1 MKNRT
6 FYYLLLLCCIIGLH
20 ACDKNDSIKTTVYT
34 LSLTAPEGLN
44 DVQLSDLSVSLKNTN
59 TNRTITSTDFSDNK
73 VTLTLAEGL
82 YTLSVEGKIQYT
94 LDQKVTEG
102 TVKSY
107 KESVY
112 ITGETNQIT
121 LPLFLHDAKANFVI
135 EEVFFVGNITPEG
148 EVYDGDQYIKIY
160 NNSDNILYADG
171 LVILESAFLTSTKY
185 EYDPDIMSTH
195 FAVTA
200 VYKIPGSGNEHPV
213 NPGESILICDI
224 GKNHSQTNPNSFD
237 LSNADFEWF
246 DEGTND
252 VDTPVPNM
260 EKIYCSSKTIWT
272 MHKQGLKAYAIG
284 RLGVDKETFLQDYKY
299 DYNYTMVLPSGT
311 YPMSNSA
318 YKIPNEWI
326 IDAVNVSNVSQYVW
340 NVTAPNLDMGWTYC
354 AEIKNDNDR
363 YGKSIKRKTL
373 STTSDGRKILKDTN
387 NSTNDFEAKATPTLK
402 KN

>member
-1 MKNRT
+1 
-6 FYYLLLLCCIIGLH
+6 
-20 ACDKNDSIKTTVYT
+20 
-34 LSLTAPEGLN
+34 
-44 DVQLSDLSVSLKNTN
+44 
-59 TNRTITSTDFSDNK
+59 
-73 VTLTLAEGL
+73 
-82 YTLSVEGKIQYT
+82 
-94 LDQKVTEG
+94 
-102 TVKSY
+102 
-107 KESVY
+107 
-112 ITGETNQIT
+112 
-121 LPLFLHDAKANFVI
+121 
-135 EEVFFVGNITPEG
+135 
-148 EVYDGDQYIKIY
+148 
-160 NNSDNILYADG
+160 
-171 LVILESAFLTSTKY
+171 
-185 EYDPDIMSTH
+185 
-195 FAVTA
+195 
-200 VYKIPGSGNEHPV
+200 
-213 NPGESILICDI
+213 
-224 GKNHSQTNPNSFD
+224 
-237 LSNADFEWF
+237 
-246 DEGTND
+246 
-252 VDTPVPNM
+252 
-260 EKIYCSSKTIWT
+260 